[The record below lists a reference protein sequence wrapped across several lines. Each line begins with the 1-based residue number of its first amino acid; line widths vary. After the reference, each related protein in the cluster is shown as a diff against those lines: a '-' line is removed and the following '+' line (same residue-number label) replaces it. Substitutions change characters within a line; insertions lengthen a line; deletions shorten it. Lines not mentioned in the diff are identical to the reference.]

1 LKKQNNYNLYI
12 KNKSSI
18 RRILNIL
25 LILILIILLFFIIKE
40 FWSIILV
47 RNDIRKL
54 NSKIITYNLI
64 IDSLKAEELKLRKDT
79 FYIEKMAR
87 EKFGMIKKREKVYHF
102 IDKNND
108 ENMFLKIIK
117 KMFK

>member
-1 LKKQNNYNLYI
+1 MKKQNNYNLYI

-25 LILILIILLFFIIKE
+25 LILLLIILFFFIIKE

-47 RNDIRKL
+47 RNDIKKL
-54 NSKIITYNLI
+54 NNKIITYNLI

-87 EKFGMIKKREKVYHF
+87 EKFGMIKNGEKVYYF
-102 IDKNND
+102 LDKNND
-108 ENMFLKIIK
+108 ENMFLKTIK